1 MHFDISQRAQRLTS
15 SAIREILKVTEDSSV
30 ISFAGGIP
38 SPQTFPV
45 GLMKEAC
52 AAILDKAPHAAL
64 QYAPTEGYT
73 PLREWIADRH
83 GVTPDR
89 VLITTGS
96 QQALDLLAKVLVDP
110 GSRILVENPTYL
122 GALQAFSLFEP
133 VVVPIECDDAGI
145 VPEALTEAAIRG
157 ANFVYTMP
165 NFQNPTGRRLPL
177 ARRHQFIAAMRAA
190 DVVVIEDDPYGELAY
205 TGEPLPTLLSMNPD
219 GVVYLGSFSKIVA
232 PGLRV
237 GYAIAPEPLMKKLV
251 QTKQASDLHTSGFT
265 QRMVYEALRTG
276 FLDAHVKRICGLYA
290 AQRDAMLTSL
300 ASHCASRMTW
310 NVPEGGMFLWA
321 RVPDSVDATRLLETT
336 LAPVSGPRVAFVP
349 GSPFYAGVADTH
361 TLRLSFVTVP
371 PPRIEE
377 GVAQLAAALG
387 GLL

>member
-1 MHFDISQRAQRLTS
+1 
-15 SAIREILKVTEDSSV
+15 
-30 ISFAGGIP
+30 
-38 SPQTFPV
+38 
-45 GLMKEAC
+45 
-52 AAILDKAPHAAL
+52 
-64 QYAPTEGYT
+64 
-73 PLREWIADRH
+73 
-83 GVTPDR
+83 

-133 VVVPIECDDAGI
+133 AVVPIECDAAGI
-145 VPEALTEAAIRG
+145 VPEALTEAVIRG
-157 ANFVYTMP
+157 ARFAYTMP

-177 ARRHQFIAAMRAA
+177 ARRQQLVSTMRAA
-190 DVVVIEDDPYGELAY
+190 NVVVVEDDPYGELAY

-251 QTKQASDLHTSGFT
+251 QTKQASDLHTSGFA
-265 QRMVYEALRTG
+265 QRMIYEALRTG
-276 FLDAHVKRICGLYA
+276 FLDVHVKHIREVYA
-290 AQRDAMLTSL
+290 AQRDAMLASLTSY
-300 ASHCASRMTW
+300 CASRMTW

-321 RVPDSVDATRLLETT
+321 RVPDSVDASRLLEAT
-336 LAPVSGPRVAFVP
+336 LAPANGPRVAFVP
-349 GSPFYAGVADTH
+349 GFPFYASVADTH

-377 GVAQLAAALG
+377 GVAQVATVLAK
-387 GLL
+387 LL